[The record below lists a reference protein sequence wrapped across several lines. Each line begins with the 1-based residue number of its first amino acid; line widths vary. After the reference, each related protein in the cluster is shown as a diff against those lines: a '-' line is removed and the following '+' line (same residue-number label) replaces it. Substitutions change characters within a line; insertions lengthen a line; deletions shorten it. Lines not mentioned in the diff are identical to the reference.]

1 MKIQFKSLKLISI
14 ALMSIALTSGCKK
27 DDASPQNPPDGN
39 ESELITTVKISF
51 VDSAGI
57 EPIKQFVFSD
67 LDGDG
72 GNPPSVFDTIR
83 ISSQRTYN
91 VSILL
96 LDESKSPADTISNE
110 VLAEGDDHMFFFFHA
125 GANIASSYEDLDV
138 NGIGIGLQSKWVTGS
153 LSSGTS
159 RIVLKHQPGIKD
171 GTFAPGET
179 DVDIQFQSRVE

>member
-1 MKIQFKSLKLISI
+1 MKTHLKASKILSI
-14 ALMSIALTSGCKK
+14 ALVSMVLNHGCKK
-27 DDASPQNPPDGN
+27 DDSSPQNPSDGN
-39 ESELITTVKISF
+39 DSELITTVKLSF
-51 VDSAGI
+51 VDSSGI
-57 EPIKQFVFSD
+57 EPVRQFVFSD
-67 LDGDG
+67 IDGDG

-125 GANIASSYEDLDV
+125 GASITSSYEDLDG
-138 NGIGIGLQSKWVTGS
+138 NGIGIGLQSKWITGS

-159 RIVLKHQPGIKD
+159 RIVLKHQPGVKD
-171 GTFAPGET
+171 GSFGPGET